1 MAQTISF
8 ELYELLVEKLGKEEA
23 KKVVTAI
30 EKGFEVIEKRAEEV
44 ALQKK
49 LEIKE
54 ELTKEL
60 ATKADIVRLEGEI
73 SLVRQELQTVKIEL
87 EGKIERLNQKFTFML
102 ILLIIA
108 LTLMN
113 PVAAELMKSLLRF
126 LRLI

>member
-1 MAQTISF
+1 MAQTIPI
-8 ELYELLVEKLGKEEA
+8 ELLQLLEDKLGKEEGR
-23 KKVVTAI
+23 KVASAIEIGLEAI
-30 EKGFEVIEKRAEEV
+30 EKKAEAV

-49 LEIKE
+49 LEIKD

-73 SLVRQELQTVKIEL
+73 RTIKVEF
-87 EGKIERLNQKFTFML
+87 EGKIEKLNQKFNFMI

-113 PVAAELMKSLLRF
+113 PVVSEIIKNLLK
-126 LRLI
+126 L